1 MSYST
6 PFCTW
11 VSTEI
16 PARPDPLCRWAEPL
30 GSVSGGYCLDSAPVP
45 LQPRRALGLTPQP
58 SPPKL
63 VPTSPTAAAWAPL
76 STPPMLLTPPP
87 QSAVVPLQAGDG
99 TVVAVR
105 YSPGTAPI
113 SSGKRRR
120 GESPAGS
127 WFLLPV
133 LHPALPLAL
142 WNRHW
147 PGCHDSVITPE
158 CGPVLHGD
166 RHQGGWS
173 EGVAEA
179 MGSAVSPRY
188 MDQSLHAQNQP

>member
-6 PFCTW
+6 PFGTW
-11 VSTEI
+11 VSLEI
-16 PARPDPLCRWAEPL
+16 PVRPDPLCRRAEPL
-30 GSVSGGYCLDSAPVP
+30 GSVSGGYHLDSAPVL

-58 SPPKL
+58 SPPKP

-76 STPPMLLTPPP
+76 SPPRCCSPHHHRVLWFLSRQGMGL
-87 QSAVVPLQAGDG
+87 
-99 TVVAVR
+99 VAVR

-113 SSGKRRR
+113 SSGKCRR

-127 WFLLPV
+127 GSPLPV
-133 LHPALPLAL
+133 LHPALPLAP

-166 RHQGGWS
+166 RHQGGWR
-173 EGVAEA
+173 EGVVGA
-179 MGSAVSPRY
+179 MGSAVSPHY
-188 MDQSLHAQNQP
+188 VDQSLHAQNQP